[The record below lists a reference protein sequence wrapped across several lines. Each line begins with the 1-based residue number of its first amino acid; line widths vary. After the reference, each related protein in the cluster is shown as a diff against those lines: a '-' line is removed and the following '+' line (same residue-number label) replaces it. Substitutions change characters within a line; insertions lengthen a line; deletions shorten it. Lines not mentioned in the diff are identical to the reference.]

1 MKMTKQDTPKI
12 SVCIPTYNCEQ
23 YIRTAIESA
32 VSDEGLDAEIVVVD
46 NASTDN
52 TVAIV
57 RRLMNDARG
66 RIRLFV
72 NEQNI
77 GMAGNFNR
85 CLEYAQGAYIKFLM
99 ADDILLPGCVRRLS
113 GILDSNPNVSLV
125 ASARLIVDES
135 GNRLATR
142 RKFRKDIEISGKK
155 VINDCLFG
163 QNYIGEPTAVM
174 FRKVLMR
181 SGFNV
186 NMPQVLDMDMW
197 FKLLE
202 MGNLYYVSEPLCA
215 IRQHPDQMTHA
226 NIKSGALIE
235 DNIRLFDTY
244 SHKPYIRHSPQ
255 RRLRHKLFITYR
267 VWISRQYISENT
279 RKRILSQYGNDLFY
293 RLMPLGL
300 LLLSFKRLALKLI
313 RGPG

>member
-1 MKMTKQDTPKI
+1 MTKPGLPKI
-12 SVCIPTYNCEQ
+12 SICIPTYNCEQ
-23 YIRTAIESA
+23 YIRAAIESA
-32 VSDEGLDAEIVVVD
+32 VSDEELDAEIVVVD
-46 NASTDN
+46 NASADN
-52 TVAIV
+52 TVSVV
-57 RRLMNDARG
+57 RGLMDDARG

-99 ADDILLPGCVRRLS
+99 ADDLLLPGCVRKLS
-113 GILDSNPNVSLV
+113 CILDSNPGVSLV
-125 ASARLIVDES
+125 ASARLVIDES
-135 GNRLATR
+135 GNSLATR

-197 FKLLE
+197 FRLLE
-202 MGNLYYVSEPLCA
+202 SGNLYYVSEPLCA
-215 IRQHPDQMTHA
+215 IRQHPDQVTHA
-226 NIKSGALIE
+226 NLKSGALIE
-235 DNIRLFDTY
+235 DNIRLFDAY
-244 SHKPYIRHSPQ
+244 SHKPYIEYSPQ
-255 RRLRHKLFITYR
+255 RRLKHKLFITYR
-267 VWISRQYISENT
+267 VWISRRYISEET
-279 RKRILSQYGNDLFY
+279 RKRILSQYGNELLY
-293 RLMPLGL
+293 RLMPMGF

-313 RGPG
+313 RGPV